1 MKFSQANILKVSAVT
16 IAAPRY
22 VGAFAA
28 SIGMSALKIFPSLA
42 YIEMFSGAAM
52 ALLEGFALAFILGK
66 IRQLAPGTS
75 QHKTLTRFAWAIA
88 ATLPIVGLPYLL
100 SEQNQQTITQLFA
113 GNLLIF
119 SLQVFW
125 SLTVLVVPVLV
136 VMAVGYADVDQ
147 IEQQILA
154 AKDRAKVAKEQARV
168 EQTVQ
173 KIDQA
178 TKQTK
183 MQIRQELEQVKQDAS
198 KPFVCEHCSASFES
212 VKGLNGH
219 LAHCKLKQNGAGDKV
234 TVTDVTE

>member
-28 SIGMSALKIFPSLA
+28 SIGMSALEIFPSLA

-66 IRQLAPGTS
+66 IRQLEPGTT
-75 QHKTLTRFAWAIA
+75 QHKTLTRFAWMIA
-88 ATLPIVGLPYLL
+88 ATLPIIGLPYLL
-100 SEQNQQTITQLFA
+100 SEQNQQTITELFA

-119 SLQVFW
+119 AFQIGW
-125 SLTVLVVPVLV
+125 SLTVLIVPVLV

-147 IEQQILA
+147 IEQKILA
-154 AKDRAKVAKEQARV
+154 AKDRAKVAKEEARV

-173 KIDQA
+173 KIGQA
-178 TKQTK
+178 AKQTK
-183 MQIRQELEQVKQDAS
+183 LQIKQELEQAKQDVS
-198 KPFVCEHCSASFES
+198 KPFSCDYCTASFES
-212 VKGLNGH
+212 IKGLNGH
-219 LAHCKLKQNGAGDKV
+219 LAHCKSKQNGSKIV
-234 TVTDVTE
+234 VVEEVEE